1 MIQIEDA
8 CKVCREMMIEYGG
21 CEMDEELEAIIRQEM
36 EQKMWITFQKGK
48 AREVLEDIYDRITDI
63 HPKMIAEAIKEDG
76 LKDWCK
82 KTQVALNML
91 LVQLPIKHEE

>member
-21 CEMDEELEAIIRQEM
+21 REMDEELEAIIRQEM

>member
-63 HPKMIAEAIKEDG
+63 YPKMIAEAIKEDG

>member
-91 LVQLPIKHEE
+91 LVKLPIKHEE

>member
-21 CEMDEELEAIIRQEM
+21 REMDEELEAIIRQEM

-48 AREVLEDIYDRITDI
+48 AREVLSSITDTIMDI
-63 HPKMIAEAIKEDG
+63 HPVKIAEAIKEDK
-76 LKDWCK
+76 LRDWCVEM
-82 KTQVALNML
+82 QVSLNML

>member
-36 EQKMWITFQKGK
+36 EQKMWMTFQKGK

>member
-1 MIQIEDA
+1 MIRIEDA
-8 CKVCREMMIEYGG
+8 CKVCRQMMIEYGN
-21 CEMDEELEAIIRQEM
+21 CEMDKEIETMIQQEM
-36 EQKMWITFQKGK
+36 EQKMWITGCSGK

-91 LVQLPIKHEE
+91 LVKLPINHEE

>member
-91 LVQLPIKHEE
+91 LVQLTIKHEE

>member
-8 CKVCREMMIEYGG
+8 CKVCREMMVEYGG

-36 EQKMWITFQKGK
+36 EKKMWITFQKGK

>member
-1 MIQIEDA
+1 MIRIEDA
-8 CKVCREMMIEYGG
+8 CKVCRQMMIEYGS
-21 CEMDEELEAIIRQEM
+21 CEMDEEIETMIKQEM
-36 EQKMWITFQKGK
+36 EQKMWITGCSGK
-48 AREVLEDIYDRITDI
+48 AREVLGDIYDRITDI

>member
-8 CKVCREMMIEYGG
+8 CKVCREMMIKYGG

-91 LVQLPIKHEE
+91 LVKLPIKHEE

>member
-1 MIQIEDA
+1 MIRIEDA
-8 CKVCREMMIEYGG
+8 CKVCRQMMIEYGN
-21 CEMDEELEAIIRQEM
+21 CEMDEEIEVLIKQEM
-36 EQKMWITFQKGK
+36 EQKMWITGCSGK

-91 LVQLPIKHEE
+91 LVKLPIKHEE